1 MATSMVDSSQLVIN
15 SQKSV
20 RLNGSVVAP
29 LDQEQRQ
36 SEQRGSDKYKHTFA
50 THVKVRTSCLSHD
63 SANPPSYAGF
73 RNLMGMVL
81 VVSNLRLMIENF
93 KKYGILVTL
102 SGSSIDSADWKW
114 FAVLYLLTPCH
125 LFIAYMIELLAAQY
139 AKEKVARAKK
149 SEDRKDIKTAEKHKK
164 SLFST
169 WRVIA
174 FFHAFNATF
183 MLVFST
189 CVVYFGI
196 YNPGLGMISEIHA
209 VIVWLKVCSYAFTN
223 RDLRHAYANNKDPAN
238 APLPTIY
245 KSCPY
250 PQNITIRNLSYFWWA
265 PTLTYQPVYPRTEKI
280 RWDYVARRA
289 SEAFLLCVVI
299 WLACAQYAV
308 PLLQNS
314 LNDIEKLRWVNIL
327 ERTLKLSSISLLC
340 WLAGFFAFFQ
350 SFLNLLAELMRFG
363 DREFY
368 SDWWNSSDLRRYWTS
383 WNKPVTHFMKRH
395 IYAPLISRG
404 VSPLSAQ
411 LITFTFSGILHE
423 LLVGIPTHNLLGVAF
438 AGMMVQIPLIFITDP
453 LSRMQGHN
461 ARIAGNL
468 IFWAS
473 FCILGQPIAALMY
486 FFAWQAKYGA
496 DSTRPAWPLS
506 FGQGKA

>member
-1 MATSMVDSSQLVIN
+1 MSSGTVTAMSDAPQQN
-15 SQKSV
+15 SHV
-20 RLNGSVVAP
+20 LENIGNNGSATTP
-29 LDQEQRQ
+29 LQKQQQVESHRA
-36 SEQRGSDKYKHTFA
+36 SEKYKHTYA
-50 THVKVRTSCLSHD
+50 THVKSRTSCLSHD
-63 SANPPSYAGF
+63 STAPPSYAGF

-81 VVSNLRLMIENF
+81 VASNLRLMIENF
-93 KKYGILVTL
+93 RKYGILVTL
-102 SGSSIDSADWKW
+102 SGSSVDSADWKW
-114 FAVLYLLTPCH
+114 FMVLYLLTPCH
-125 LFIAYMIELLAAQY
+125 LYIAYMIELLAARY
-139 AKEKVARAKK
+139 AKEKVARAKRG
-149 SEDRKDIKTAEKHKK
+149 EDHKTVDRQKK

-174 FFHAFNATF
+174 FSHAFNATF

-196 YNPGLGMISEIHA
+196 YNPGLGMLSEIHA

-223 RDLRHAYANNKDPAN
+223 RDLRHAYANNTSPTN
-238 APLPTIY
+238 ALPTLY

-250 PQNITIRNLSYFWWA
+250 PQNITVRNISYFWWA
-265 PTLTYQPVYPRTEKI
+265 PTLIYQPVYPRTEKI
-280 RWDYVARRA
+280 RWDFVARRA

-314 LNDIEKLRWVNIL
+314 LYDIEQLRYVNIL
-327 ERTLKLSSISLLC
+327 ERTLKLSSISLVC

-350 SFLNLLAELMRFG
+350 SFLNLLAEVMRFG

-395 IYAPLISRG
+395 VYAPLVGRG
-404 VSPLSAQ
+404 VPPILAQ

-423 LLVGIPTHNLLGVAF
+423 LLIGIPTHNLLGVAF
-438 AGMMVQIPLIFITDP
+438 AGMMIQLPLIIITDP
-453 LSRMQGHN
+453 LSRMKGHN
-461 ARIAGNL
+461 AKIAGNL

-486 FFAWQAKYGA
+486 FFAWQAKYGV
-496 DSTRPAWPLS
+496 DRPAWPVGL
-506 FGQGKA
+506 GRG